1 MILADARSVRE
12 LQLQLS
18 RCESGTD
25 SIVWM
30 REEKHVRRTCGSRVL
45 RMQFNAPDVEIIR
58 GFLCGGNKRCSAAGM
73 QSVERRLT
81 RENTSNSCREKETS
95 HYGTITGRTTTN
107 SISSVRYM
115 SVTAMLSAVAFI
127 LMFLDF
133 SVPFMPA
140 FIKMD
145 LSELPALI
153 GAFSMGPV
161 CGILIC
167 LIKNVLHLFIT
178 TTGGVGELSNFLLGV
193 AFVLPAGLI
202 YRHKKSR
209 RSALIGSLFGAVI
222 MGVFSVVSNYFLVY
236 PVYYNFMPEEAVLG
250 AYQVIVP
257 SMKSILQCLV
267 CFNMPFTIVKG
278 LFSVVITFLVYKH
291 ISPILK
297 GANR

>member
-1 MILADARSVRE
+1 MD
-12 LQLQLS
+12 
-18 RCESGTD
+18 T
-25 SIVWM
+25 
-30 REEKHVRRTCGSRVL
+30 
-45 RMQFNAPDVEIIR
+45 
-58 GFLCGGNKRCSAAGM
+58 
-73 QSVERRLT
+73 
-81 RENTSNSCREKETS
+81 NS
-95 HYGTITGRTTTN
+95 TITGRTTTN

-167 LIKNVLHLFIT
+167 LFKNVLHLFIT

-209 RSALIGSLFGAVI
+209 RSALIGSLLGAVI

-257 SMKSILQCLV
+257 SVKSILQCLV

>member
-1 MILADARSVRE
+1 MD
-12 LQLQLS
+12 
-18 RCESGTD
+18 T
-25 SIVWM
+25 
-30 REEKHVRRTCGSRVL
+30 
-45 RMQFNAPDVEIIR
+45 
-58 GFLCGGNKRCSAAGM
+58 
-73 QSVERRLT
+73 
-81 RENTSNSCREKETS
+81 NS
-95 HYGTITGRTTTN
+95 TITGRTTTN

-145 LSELPALI
+145 LSELPAL
-153 GAFSMGPV
+153 
-161 CGILIC
+161 
-167 LIKNVLHLFIT
+167 KNVLHLFIT

>member
-1 MILADARSVRE
+1 MD
-12 LQLQLS
+12 
-18 RCESGTD
+18 T
-25 SIVWM
+25 
-30 REEKHVRRTCGSRVL
+30 
-45 RMQFNAPDVEIIR
+45 
-58 GFLCGGNKRCSAAGM
+58 
-73 QSVERRLT
+73 
-81 RENTSNSCREKETS
+81 NS
-95 HYGTITGRTTTN
+95 TITGRTTTN

-153 GAFSMGPV
+153 GAFPMGPV

>member
-1 MILADARSVRE
+1 MD
-12 LQLQLS
+12 
-18 RCESGTD
+18 T
-25 SIVWM
+25 
-30 REEKHVRRTCGSRVL
+30 
-45 RMQFNAPDVEIIR
+45 
-58 GFLCGGNKRCSAAGM
+58 
-73 QSVERRLT
+73 
-81 RENTSNSCREKETS
+81 NS
-95 HYGTITGRTTTN
+95 TITGRTTTN

-209 RSALIGSLFGAVI
+209 RSALIGSLLGAVI

-257 SMKSILQCLV
+257 SMKSILLQYAVYHREGTVFRGNHILGIQTH
-267 CFNMPFTIVKG
+267 FADSERSEPLEKG
-278 LFSVVITFLVYKH
+278 LS
-291 ISPILK
+291 
-297 GANR
+297 